1 MAHGLIV
8 TADDIIKAVKEAE
21 FLEQKALEL
30 ARERDKAEGKHPR
43 VELHPDRTR
52 KPGREIVLDY
62 IKNPDRRAVPRCSI
76 KVMSR
81 DNKGS
86 GTGNGYAFLLT
97 VPMVRNREL
106 ADNIA
111 KDIEA
116 FMDYLLDEYDIP
128 KRQRNSRKTN

>member
-21 FLEQKALEL
+21 YLEAKALEE
-30 ARERDKAEGKHPR
+30 ARKQDKAEGKIPR
-43 VELHPDRTR
+43 AELYPDRTK

-62 IKNPDRRAVPRCSI
+62 IKNPDRRAVPRCKA

-86 GTGNGYAFLLT
+86 GSGNGYAFLLT
-97 VPMVRNREL
+97 VPMVRNRKL
-106 ADNIA
+106 ADRIA
-111 KDIEA
+111 DDIEA

-128 KRQRNSRKTN
+128 KRQRKSRKTN